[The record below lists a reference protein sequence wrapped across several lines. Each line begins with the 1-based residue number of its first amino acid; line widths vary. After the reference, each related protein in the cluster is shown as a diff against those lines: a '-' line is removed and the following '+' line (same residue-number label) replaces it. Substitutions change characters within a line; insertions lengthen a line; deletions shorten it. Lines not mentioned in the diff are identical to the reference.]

1 MEFQNKL
8 KMKKKF
14 LSLLIVLMAFLS
26 ANNFTFAN
34 ESMVETG
41 IVEQV
46 SSTLSSNSAA
56 NNLAA
61 YFDNTIE
68 MTLLDKESNYS
79 KSQAQAILNAFFQ
92 THSITNFKLKHNGK
106 SPDGSTFGIGT
117 LTTSNGNFNV
127 VFYAKQKG
135 AQFLIQEIRV
145 EKE

>member
-1 MEFQNKL
+1 MKIQNKL

-14 LSLLIVLMAFLS
+14 FSLLIVLMAFLS
-26 ANNFTFAN
+26 VGSFTFAN
-34 ESMVETG
+34 KTMAENG

-46 SSTLSSNSAA
+46 SSALNSKSAV
-56 NNLAA
+56 NNLAV
-61 YFDNTIE
+61 YFDKTIE

-79 KSQAQAILNAFFQ
+79 KSQAQAILSAFFQ
-92 THSITNFKLKHNGK
+92 SHSITNFKLKHQGK

-135 AQFLIQEIRV
+135 AQFLIQEIRF

>member
-1 MEFQNKL
+1 M
-8 KMKKKF
+8 
-14 LSLLIVLMAFLS
+14 LMAFFS
-26 ANNFTFAN
+26 ANNTMA
-34 ESMVETG
+34 ESG

-56 NNLAA
+56 NNLAT
-61 YFDNTIE
+61 YFDKTIE

-79 KSQAQAILNAFFQ
+79 KSQAQAILSAFFQ
-92 THSITNFKLKHNGK
+92 THTINNFKLKHQGK

-117 LTTSNGNFNV
+117 LTTTNGNFNV

-135 AQFLIQEIRV
+135 NQFLIQEIRF